1 MGRATFVGSV
11 SARPTCEE
19 IVFYDSAMTD
29 PVYICESS
37 ALVDGG
43 AGVRFPVTAD
53 GGDRT
58 GFVVRF
64 GEAAHAYL
72 NRCAHLPM
80 ELDWNPGEFFEDSG
94 LYLVCATHGALYE
107 PDTGHCAGGPCRGGK
122 LHKLRVIEQD
132 NKVFWEPDEQVRPVL
147 A

>member
-1 MGRATFVGSV
+1 MPSQAIS
-11 SARPTCEE
+11 
-19 IVFYDSAMTD
+19 D

-43 AGVRFPVTAD
+43 AGVRFSVTAD

-64 GEAAHAYL
+64 GAAAHAYL

>member
-1 MGRATFVGSV
+1 MS
-11 SARPTCEE
+11 
-19 IVFYDSAMTD
+19 D
-29 PVYICESS
+29 PIYICEAS
-37 ALVDGG
+37 ALIEGG

-64 GEAAHAYL
+64 GDQVHGYL

-80 ELDWNPGEFFEDSG
+80 ELDWNPGEFFEESG
-94 LYLVCATHGALYE
+94 LFLVCATHGAVYE
-107 PDTGHCAGGPCRGGK
+107 PDTGRCAGGPCRGGK
-122 LHKLRVIEQD
+122 LHKLQVIEQD
-132 NKVFWEPDEQVRPVL
+132 SKVFWEPDNDVRPAL